1 MKYEVRM
8 KNGDM
13 FVMDEVLI
21 TKLLSRLRDSGTSW
35 FDTKD
40 GLIIILSNNSIS
52 SIKKI
57 KSSKMEITNKPTKEE
72 VKQLDGLKQKEVSW
86 GDLSP
91 AEKKEIRGEKNTNTT
106 AKPDC
111 EKYHDSLSTL
121 GMTTTTKG
129 IKRYFPY
136 CPDCGYQGRLI
147 RHAEVSE
154 DAVIVDLDGT
164 EG

>member
-8 KNGDM
+8 INGDM

-40 GLIIILSNNSIS
+40 GLIIVLSNNSIS

-72 VKQLDGLKQKEVSW
+72 VKQLDSLKQKEVKQEE
-86 GDLSP
+86 LP
-91 AEKKEIRGEKNTNTT
+91 EEISAIGGNAT